1 MTKEE
6 FLVYLKQ
13 GTAAASVLGFVWAVF
28 FAQIGPKSF
37 SGHMV
42 DVWQSPTMQKKLELF
57 GDSFLG
63 LFDSPI
69 QMVEDAKARV
79 AHSLVKDQAQS
90 GDISRKDRESLDR
103 LIDDAVD

>member
-6 FLVYLKQ
+6 LIVYLKQ
-13 GTAAASVLGFVWAVF
+13 GAVLASVFGFVWGVF

-37 SGHMV
+37 SNHMV
-42 DVWQSPTMQKKLELF
+42 DVWNSPTMQQKLDLF
-57 GDSFLG
+57 GDRFTG

-69 QMVEDAKARV
+69 RMVEDAKARV
-79 AHSLVKDQAQS
+79 AHSLVKDQAHS
-90 GDISRKDRESLDR
+90 DISRKDRESLDR